1 MPEIKPMN
9 LTGVAH
15 NPLSSL
21 PRQESISEKARK
33 SSQMALN
40 EAMGK
45 FQMKKMQRQENDY
58 LTGKRAEN
66 FMFSNYPS
74 SKTKGTFAEQIGG
87 MKFGEGSRSEH
98 LKKWKENVGGNLQQ
112 FEQWYTASQGAEMKG
127 LQRSLVRDPLIHLT
141 EESHQDYV
149 TKTIAALSPEDRAQF
164 MGSLDGETL
173 GVVNSIYD
181 PARETST
188 IDVLQQ
194 HIKDDPYGWGVGVTG
209 ALAAGAFAFRKLRK
223 GQLPNLNMANVG
235 KMSFEDAPKLLK
247 SAFLD
252 GSKLSR
258 KQVQEMMNAN
268 VISGADAKILWN
280 GGKVIPKSVRGAGQ
294 INVGTGGASTS
305 VASVADDVIDPK
317 LLNSVNKDL
326 TKYVKDGV
334 MSQADSDKFK
344 GVVQT
349 MKRNGEKIT
358 PNSIGKVLQ
367 KGGKKFESLLNTLNK
382 TAIKGF
388 GPIKK
393 VGLLKT
399 AGMGAVGYFGGSALG
414 EGFAGAMGADEHN
427 ADLYGEATGTV
438 LGTATGLATPLIP
451 KLQSLVKKR
460 GMGWVIQQVGKK
472 AGWQLAARLAA
483 KSASGPVGWAMLGLD
498 AYLLYD
504 ILSDLE

>member
-21 PRQESISEKARK
+21 PRQESLSEKARK
-33 SSQMALN
+33 SSQLALN

-45 FQMKKMQRQENDY
+45 FQIKKMQRQEQDY
-58 LTGKRAEN
+58 YIGKRAEN

-74 SKTKGTFAEQIGG
+74 SKGKGTFADQIGG

-98 LKKWKENVGGNLQQ
+98 LKKWKASVGGNLQQ
-112 FEQWYTASQGAEMKG
+112 FEQWYTASKGAEMKG
-127 LQRSLVRDPLIHLT
+127 LQRSLIRDPLVHLT
-141 EESHQDYV
+141 EESHIDYV
-149 TKTIAALSPEDRAQF
+149 TKTLAALSPEDRAQF

-181 PARETST
+181 PGREVPFT
-188 IDVLQQ
+188 DVLGQ
-194 HIKDDPYGWGVGVTG
+194 HIKDDPYGWGIGITGVLATG
-209 ALAAGAFAFRKLRK
+209 AYAFRKLRR
-223 GQLPNLNMANVG
+223 GQLPNLNMANIG
-235 KMSFEDAPKLLK
+235 KMSYDDAPKLLK

-268 VISGADAKILWN
+268 VISGNDAKVLWN
-280 GGKVIPKSVRGAGQ
+280 GGKVIPKSVRGLGQ
-294 INVGTGGASTS
+294 INVGPGGAGTS
-305 VASVADDVIDPK
+305 VASLADDVLDPK
-317 LLNSVNKDL
+317 LLNSVNRDL

-344 GVVQT
+344 GVLKT
-349 MKRNGEKIT
+349 MAKNGEKIT
-358 PNSIGKVLQ
+358 PNSIGRILQ
-367 KGGKKFESLLNTLNK
+367 KGGKKFESLLNTFNK
-382 TAIKGF
+382 KAIKGF

-399 AGMGAVGYFGGSALG
+399 AGIGAVGYFGGSALG
-414 EGFAGAMGADEHN
+414 EGFAGAMGSSEHN

-438 LGTATGLATPLIP
+438 LGTATAMATPLIP
-451 KLQSLVKKR
+451 KLQSLVKKK
-460 GMGWVIQQVGKK
+460 GLGWIIQQVGKK
-472 AGWQLAARLAA
+472 AGWQLAARFAA
-483 KSASGPVGWAMLGLD
+483 KSAMGPMGWAMLGLD

>member
-1 MPEIKPMN
+1 MVRN
-9 LTGVAH
+9 
-15 NPLSSL
+15 
-21 PRQESISEKARK
+21 
-33 SSQMALN
+33 
-40 EAMGK
+40 
-45 FQMKKMQRQENDY
+45 Y
-58 LTGKRAEN
+58 L
-66 FMFSNYPS
+66 
-74 SKTKGTFAEQIGG
+74 
-87 MKFGEGSRSEH
+87 
-98 LKKWKENVGGNLQQ
+98 
-112 FEQWYTASQGAEMKG
+112 
-127 LQRSLVRDPLIHLT
+127 
-141 EESHQDYV
+141 
-149 TKTIAALSPEDRAQF
+149 
-164 MGSLDGETL
+164 
-173 GVVNSIYD
+173 VN
-181 PARETST
+181 R
-188 IDVLQQ
+188 
-194 HIKDDPYGWGVGVTG
+194 
-209 ALAAGAFAFRKLRK
+209 F
-223 GQLPNLNMANVG
+223 
-235 KMSFEDAPKLLK
+235 
-247 SAFLD
+247 
-252 GSKLSR
+252 
-258 KQVQEMMNAN
+258 
-268 VISGADAKILWN
+268 
-280 GGKVIPKSVRGAGQ
+280 
-294 INVGTGGASTS
+294 
-305 VASVADDVIDPK
+305 
-317 LLNSVNKDL
+317 NSVNKDL

-382 TAIKGF
+382 KAIKGF

-483 KSASGPVGWAMLGLD
+483 KSSMGPVGWAMLGLD